1 MTYAN
6 APRTRTAANGM
17 AIAGLVCGIVGLFVF
32 AIVLGALAIIFGA
45 IGRSKARAG
54 AGGATMATWAI
65 GLGVVDIV
73 LWIVLISVASRNGS
87 VF

>member
-6 APRTRTAANGM
+6 PRTRAASNGM

-32 AIVLGALAIIFGA
+32 AIVLGVLAIVFGA
-45 IGRSKARAG
+45 VGRSRARAG
-54 AGGATMATWAI
+54 AAGLTMSTWAI

-73 LWIVLISVASRNGS
+73 LWVVLISVASRNGT

>member
-6 APRTRTAANGM
+6 PSRTRSAANGM

-32 AIVLGALAIIFGA
+32 AIVLGVLAIVFGA
-45 IGRSKARAG
+45 IGRNRARAG

-65 GLGVVDIV
+65 GLGVLDIV
-73 LWIVLISVASRNGS
+73 LWVVLISVASRNGT

>member
-32 AIVLGALAIIFGA
+32 AVVLGVLAIVFGA
-45 IGRSKARAG
+45 IGRSRARAG

-73 LWIVLISVASRNGS
+73 LWIVLISVATRNGS